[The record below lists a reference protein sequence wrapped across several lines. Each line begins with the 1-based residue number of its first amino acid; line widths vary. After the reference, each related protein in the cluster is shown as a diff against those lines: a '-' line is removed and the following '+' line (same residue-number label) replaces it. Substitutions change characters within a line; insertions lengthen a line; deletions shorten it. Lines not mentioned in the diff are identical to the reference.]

1 MRINKYIAASGV
13 CSRRKADELIE
24 TGKVKINGQILREAG
39 YQVKDGDVVIVSG
52 EVVKP
57 VKDFTYVLLNKP
69 KGVITSV
76 KDDRGRLTVLDLLA
90 ENPDIIDR
98 APRLF
103 PVGRL
108 DFDTSGI
115 LLLTD
120 DGDLTYRLTHP
131 KHEFPKT
138 YHALVQGVISRE
150 RELKLIR
157 GVDIGGF
164 VTSKAR
170 VRTLKVKSNTSLV
183 EITIHEG
190 KNRQVRKMF
199 DAVGNPVIE
208 LKRVACGEIQLGHL
222 KEGACRKLTK
232 KEIEYLTNI

>member
-13 CSRRKADELIE
+13 CSRRKADDLIE
-24 TGKVKINGQILREAG
+24 TGQVKVNGQILKEAG
-39 YQVKDGDVVIVSG
+39 YQVKDGDIVIVSG
-52 EVVKP
+52 EIIQP
-57 VKDFTYVLLNKP
+57 VKNYTYILLNKP

-76 KDDRGRLTVLDLLA
+76 KDDRGRLTVLDLLS
-90 ENPDIIDR
+90 ENPDITDEAR
-98 APRLF
+98 RLF

-120 DGDLTYRLTHP
+120 DGDLTFKLTHP
-131 KHEFPKT
+131 RHEFPKT
-138 YHALVQGVISRE
+138 YQALVQGVMSRE
-150 RELKLIR
+150 RELKLVR

-199 DAVGNPVIE
+199 EAVGNPVID
-208 LKRVACGEIQLGHL
+208 LKRVSFGEIQLGHL
-222 KEGACRKLTK
+222 KEGAFRKLTN
-232 KEIEYLTNI
+232 KEIQYLRNV